1 MSDTATGLR
10 RHLSRTYVPLGLCAC
25 VSLGDSEVHQSCL
38 DNFDPISVRFFAI
51 GAYAAFQT
59 ARKAAA

>member
-1 MSDTATGLR
+1 M
-10 RHLSRTYVPLGLCAC
+10 SRTYVPLDLCAC